1 MKTTFRIMFTVILI
15 SLLSWS
21 CATKENYEL
30 KMTIVPQ
37 PGIYPESFFNFGETG
52 DIIIKRLIK
61 SGIDTENI
69 NLRTFTD
76 RMVLTIAKA
85 DTSKI
90 EVIEKLITVPG
101 KIGFWETFENS
112 ELIEFLVGANRIIA
126 GLNLPVEENTEPP
139 VAKPGEII
147 HPVSDTSKNDAALSA
162 LMQEENQQSAEGDS
176 ARKEFNKQNP
186 LFGILIPRVDA
197 NGQPLPSC
205 LIGLASRHDTA
216 KVIRYLGM
224 KELKYIIP
232 RDLKLFWSRDPYKYD
247 KTQSLYELHAIKNT
261 SITGEAPLD
270 GEMITSAKAITNKY
284 GSDIRLNISMNAE
297 GAKIFARMTHDN
309 INRSLAIT
317 IDGYVR
323 SYPRVMMEIT
333 GGNLEITGNFSLEEA
348 QYLSAILNTGG
359 NGLPLKLQVAEK
371 QLTKLK

>member
-1 MKTTFRIMFTVILI
+1 
-15 SLLSWS
+15 
-21 CATKENYEL
+21 
-30 KMTIVPQ
+30 MTIVPQ
-37 PGIYPESFFNFGETG
+37 AGIYPESFFNFGETG
-52 DIIIKRLIK
+52 NIIIKRLIK

-76 RMVLTIAKA
+76 RMVLTIAKV

-90 EVIEKLITVPG
+90 DIIEKLVTVPG

-112 ELIEFLVGANRIIA
+112 ELIEFLIGANKIIA
-126 GLNLPVEENTEPP
+126 DLNLPVEENSELPAANPGKIILP
-139 VAKPGEII
+139 VL
-147 HPVSDTSKNDAALSA
+147 DTSKYDAALSIV
-162 LMQEENQQSAEGDS
+162 MPEENQQSTEGDS

-186 LFGILIPRVDA
+186 LFSILIPRVYTD
-197 NGQPLPSC
+197 GQPLQSC
-205 LIGLASRHDTA
+205 MIGLANAKDTA

-232 RDLKLFWSRDPYKYD
+232 RDLRLFWSHDPYKYD

-270 GEMITSAKAITNKY
+270 GEVITSAKAITNKY
-284 GSDIRLNISMNAE
+284 GSDIRLSISMNAE

-309 INRSLAIT
+309 INRSIAII

-323 SYPRVMMEIT
+323 SYPSVAMEIT

-348 QYLSAILNTGG
+348 QYLSAILRSGG
-359 NGLPLKLQVAEK
+359 NVLPLKLQVAEK

>member
-1 MKTTFRIMFTVILI
+1 
-15 SLLSWS
+15 
-21 CATKENYEL
+21 
-30 KMTIVPQ
+30 
-37 PGIYPESFFNFGETG
+37 
-52 DIIIKRLIK
+52 
-61 SGIDTENI
+61 
-69 NLRTFTD
+69 
-76 RMVLTIAKA
+76 MVLTIAKA

-147 HPVSDTSKNDAALSA
+147 HPVADTSKNDAALSA